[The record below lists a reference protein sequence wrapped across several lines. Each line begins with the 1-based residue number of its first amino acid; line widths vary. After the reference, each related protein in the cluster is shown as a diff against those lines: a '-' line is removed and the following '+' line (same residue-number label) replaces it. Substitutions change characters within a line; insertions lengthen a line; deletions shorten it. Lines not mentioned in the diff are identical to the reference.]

1 MKYLCTVLCG
11 KKNNPKEE
19 KQRLVSHSSQT
30 PGIQQTS
37 SNQETDSV
45 AVIVGSE
52 FSKRNKFLPMQP
64 TNSKIFI
71 TENHPFKFSSPNS
84 NDQDKKTWIVH
95 TWPQKQEENG

>member
-1 MKYLCTVLCG
+1 MPVL
-11 KKNNPKEE
+11 KEKQPKEE

-45 AVIVGSE
+45 VVIVGSE
-52 FSKRNKFLPMQP
+52 FSNRNKFLPMQP

-71 TENHPFKFSSPNS
+71 TETQPFKFSSPNS
-84 NDQDKKTWIVH
+84 NDQDKKT
-95 TWPQKQEENG
+95 